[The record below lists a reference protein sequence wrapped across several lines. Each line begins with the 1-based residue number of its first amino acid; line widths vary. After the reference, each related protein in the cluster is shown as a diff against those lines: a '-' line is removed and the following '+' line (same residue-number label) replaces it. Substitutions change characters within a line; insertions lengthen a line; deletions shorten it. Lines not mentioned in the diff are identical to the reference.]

1 MTTTKTTKL
10 ASKKKLLMYG
20 AIVVAA
26 AILLTATVSS
36 VVLAQGVNTAS
47 RNATTG
53 TKTTTTPTPTTP
65 NQANNLPNI
74 TGSIPLR
81 STISG
86 ALSSKVKTS
95 LSDAIG
101 IAQKSVGPNT
111 SATLGLL
118 RPLNGYLVYDIH
130 VKNNAN
136 NSTNAVIVDPGNGKV
151 LYKQALP
158 SLLGGGIGHFG
169 MFGHGKMGQFSGAY
183 GDHNRRGF
191 GEHGSMMIGPSSHMG
206 PMGSIPPRS
215 W

>member
-1 MTTTKTTKL
+1 MTTTSKRTKL
-10 ASKKKLLMYG
+10 PNKKLLMYG
-20 AIVVAA
+20 AIVIAA

-36 VVLAQGVNTAS
+36 GVLAQGVSTAS
-47 RNATTG
+47 KNATTG
-53 TKTTTTPTPTTP
+53 TTTSP

-81 STISG
+81 ATISG

-101 IAQKSVGPNT
+101 IAQKSVGTNT
-111 SATLGLL
+111 SSTLGLL
-118 RPLNGYLVYDIH
+118 RPLNGYLVYDVH

-136 NSTNAVIVDPGNGKV
+136 NTTFAVIVDPGSGKV

-158 SLLGGGIGHFG
+158 SLVGGGVGHFG
-169 MFGHGKMGQFSGAY
+169 MFGHSKMGPWSGGY
-183 GDHNRRGF
+183 GAGGYGRGF
-191 GEHGSMMIGPSSHMG
+191 GDHGRMMMGQSLHMG
-206 PMGSIPPRS
+206 PMGSIPPRA